1 MIICKLQVIP
11 VVFCYLL
18 MMNFSKLSL
27 ALKDDISEVKGDVK
41 ENAKV
46 VTKLHE
52 IQKGD
57 MKHHFNRL

>member
-1 MIICKLQVIP
+1 
-11 VVFCYLL
+11 

-41 ENAKV
+41 ENAEA

-52 IQKGD
+52 IQKGNI
-57 MKHHFNRL
+57 KHHFNRL